1 MRAGHYLNRAEKAYE
16 ILNKFHTK
24 MFELGGEESEH
35 WCDELNHW
43 ERILRQAITWGKDS
57 EEFQILEKQDAK
69 IHTSNCYIKDYEE
82 QIKYCKERI
91 KWQKKRTAEL
101 KKEKED
107 LLIEFNVDHKN
118 IEKRLSQSYPEF
130 T

>member
-1 MRAGHYLNRAEKAYE
+1 MKAGHYLNRAEKAYE

-24 MFELGGEESEH
+24 MFELGGEASEH

-43 ERILRQAITWGKDS
+43 ERILRQAITWGKES
-57 EEFQILEKQDAK
+57 EEFVILEKQDDK
-69 IHTSNCYIKDYEE
+69 IQATNEFIEGLEE
-82 QIKYCKERI
+82 QIKYLKDQI
-91 KWQKKRTAEL
+91 KKHKQL
-101 KKEKED
+101 KLDLIKEKED
-107 LLIEFNVDHKN
+107 LLVEFNVDHKN

>member
-1 MRAGHYLNRAEKAYE
+1 MSRIALFIHTACLF
-16 ILNKFHTK
+16 NKN
-24 MFELGGEESEH
+24 SI
-35 WCDELNHW
+35 NY
-43 ERILRQAITWGKDS
+43 
-57 EEFQILEKQDAK
+57 QILEKQDAK

-91 KWQKKRTAEL
+91 KWQKKRTAQL

-118 IEKRLSQSYPEF
+118 IEKRLSEAYPEF